1 MNALPLFCMDTHAIY
16 WRRTASPKL
25 SAAAA
30 QVFDDGVQGK
40 AILIVPYVV
49 VAELFYLLQKFG
61 EVGLYAPLLTDFQTL
76 PYYRLEPLALADL
89 AALDSMPEIPEMHD
103 RLIALAAKRLGATI
117 VTKDSII
124 QACQQVK
131 CLW

>member
-1 MNALPLFCMDTHAIY
+1 MSPLPLFCIDTHAIY

-30 QVFDDGVQGK
+30 KVFDDGVQGR
-40 AILIVPYVV
+40 ATLIVPYIV
-49 VAELFYLLQKFG
+49 VAELFYLLEKYNQVALF
-61 EVGLYAPLLTDFQTL
+61 APLLADFQVL
-76 PYYRLEPLALADL
+76 PYYRLEPLALSDL
-89 AALDSMPEIPEMHD
+89 AALDSVPEIPEMHD
-103 RLIALAAKRLGATI
+103 RLIALAAKRLDATI

>member
-1 MNALPLFCMDTHAIY
+1 MSALPLFCIDTHAIY

-40 AILIVPYVV
+40 TALIVPYVV
-49 VAELFYLLQKFG
+49 VAELFYLLEKQNQ
-61 EVGLYAPLLTDFQTL
+61 EGLYAPLLADFQML
-76 PYYRLEPLALADL
+76 PYYRLEPLAVPDL

-117 VTKDSII
+117 VTKDSTI

-131 CLW
+131 SLW